1 MGTRTRDNL
10 LPKVRRVCRLRGM
23 HELRWGVSFTKM
35 AVIAQIKSPRLIQ
48 ADGGG
53 RAGYMRGPARQAGS
67 AAAGLDAANVRCR
80 HQRCSI
86 YHGEA
91 EASCLCL
98 CRYRLR
104 PQPLP
109 WRDIPDPAI
118 DAERRIIIGQ
128 EDCGPVW
135 LYNGILNGWH
145 PDQSMEL
152 LDRIKLRHWRRGLWP
167 HWYFAQMRNLAIS
180 Y

>member
-1 MGTRTRDNL
+1 MFPFTISLFDVTRRIPILT
-10 LPKVRRVCRLRGM
+10 V
-23 HELRWGVSFTKM
+23 
-35 AVIAQIKSPRLIQ
+35 LI
-48 ADGGG
+48 
-53 RAGYMRGPARQAGS
+53 P
-67 AAAGLDAANVRCR
+67 
-80 HQRCSI
+80 
-86 YHGEA
+86 
-91 EASCLCL
+91 ASCLCL
-98 CRYRLR
+98 CGYRLR

-135 LYNGILNGWH
+135 LYNGILKGWH

-167 HWYFAQMRNLAIS
+167 HWYFAQMRNLPIS

>member
-1 MGTRTRDNL
+1 MSDDGAFSLPRWQSLHKSKAPVASKRMAGAGPGICAALLVRLAQRQLDWTQRT
-10 LPKVRRVCRLRGM
+10 
-23 HELRWGVSFTKM
+23 F
-35 AVIAQIKSPRLIQ
+35 
-48 ADGGG
+48 
-53 RAGYMRGPARQAGS
+53 
-67 AAAGLDAANVRCR
+67 DAATSVA
-80 HQRCSI
+80 QFI
-86 YHGEA
+86 MGEA
-91 EASCLCL
+91 EASSLCL
-98 CRYRLR
+98 CGYRLR

>member
-1 MGTRTRDNL
+1 
-10 LPKVRRVCRLRGM
+10 
-23 HELRWGVSFTKM
+23 M
-35 AVIAQIKSPRLIQ
+35 AVTAQIKSPRRIQ

-53 RAGYMRGPARQAGS
+53 RAGYMRGPASQAGS

-86 YHGEA
+86 YYGRGR
-91 EASCLCL
+91 SVL
-98 CRYRLR
+98 
-104 PQPLP
+104 PLP

-152 LDRIKLRHWRRGLWP
+152 LHRIKLRHWRRGLWP